1 MGSRKRLGDLLQE
14 KGLLTE
20 EELNAALKLQRESGE
35 KLGDALVKLGLIQ
48 PEQMAD
54 VLSEHLGIPR
64 VDPNRCY
71 IPSELVNM
79 VPDDLLNRNQIL
91 PIELENNLMTVAMTD
106 PLNILIIDELQQATG
121 FNIKPVI
128 ATSEEIMTALGRT
141 MDIASSARAVFDE
154 YLDDSLDFDADD
166 DNEEQLLGD
175 APGVRLANL
184 ILQQAVRDKASDIHL
199 EPTEDDL
206 QVRFRID
213 GILRNVMTVPKRLR
227 NDVNSRIKIM
237 SNLDITE
244 RRRPQDGRIQAVI
257 DGVEVDMRIST
268 LPTIHGEKIVAR
280 VLNKSTG
287 ILSIEQ
293 FGFSQQN
300 TEEILRVLR
309 LNQGLILVTG
319 PTGSGKTTTLYGF
332 LQHLN
337 TVEKN
342 IITVEDPVEYQLPG
356 INQVQINHKVGLT
369 FASGLRSVLRQ
380 DPDIIMV
387 GEIRDQETAEIAI
400 RSALTGH
407 LVLSTLHTNNTVA
420 TIARLLDMD
429 IDPYLISSTL
439 VAVISQR
446 LVRKICNDCKEQVE
460 LTDPLLIRFIK
471 SYGIEPPE
479 FVYQGRGCPACQDS
493 GYRGRVA
500 VEEMLIL
507 NKELKQVIDNR
518 AHESLLR
525 DIALKSGMVLLQV
538 SAIKKLIAGITT
550 GSEIL
555 RTVYSIDG
563 EEALF

>member
-20 EELNAALKLQRESGE
+20 EELNEALKLQRESGE

-79 VPDDLLNRNQIL
+79 VPDDLLNGNQIL

-166 DNEEQLLGD
+166 ENEEQLLGD

-507 NKELKQVIDNR
+507 NKELKQAIDNR

>member
-79 VPDDLLNRNQIL
+79 VPDDLLNGNQIL

-154 YLDDSLDFDADD
+154 YLDDSLDFDADV

-507 NKELKQVIDNR
+507 NKELKQAIDNR

>member
-20 EELNAALKLQRESGE
+20 EELNEALKLQRESGE

-79 VPDDLLNRNQIL
+79 VPDDLLNGNQIL

-154 YLDDSLDFDADD
+154 YLDDSLDFDADV

-507 NKELKQVIDNR
+507 NKELKQAIDNR

>member
-20 EELNAALKLQRESGE
+20 EELNEALKLQRESGE

-79 VPDDLLNRNQIL
+79 VPDDLLNGNQIL

-507 NKELKQVIDNR
+507 NKELKQAIDNR

>member
-20 EELNAALKLQRESGE
+20 EELNEALKLQRESGE

-79 VPDDLLNRNQIL
+79 VPDDLLNGNQIL

-507 NKELKQVIDNR
+507 NKELKQAIDNR
-518 AHESLLR
+518 VHESLLR

>member
-20 EELNAALKLQRESGE
+20 EELNEALKLQRESGE

-79 VPDDLLNRNQIL
+79 VPDDLLNGNQIL

-128 ATSEEIMTALGRT
+128 ATSEEIMTALSRT

-507 NKELKQVIDNR
+507 NKELKQAIDNR

>member
-20 EELNAALKLQRESGE
+20 EELNEALKLQRESGE

-79 VPDDLLNRNQIL
+79 VPDDLLNGNQIL

-154 YLDDSLDFDADD
+154 YLDDSLDFDADV

>member
-20 EELNAALKLQRESGE
+20 EELNEALKLQRESGE

-79 VPDDLLNRNQIL
+79 VPDDLLNGNQIL

-507 NKELKQVIDNR
+507 NKELKQAIDNR

-550 GSEIL
+550 GFEIL
-555 RTVYSIDG
+555 RTVFSIDG

>member
-20 EELNAALKLQRESGE
+20 EELNEALKLQRESGE

-79 VPDDLLNRNQIL
+79 VPDDLLNGNQIL

-154 YLDDSLDFDADD
+154 YLDDSLDFDADV

-287 ILSIEQ
+287 ILSIKQ

-507 NKELKQVIDNR
+507 NKELKQAIDNR